1 MTVVKFWDFV
11 SYFKYFSICIVLK
24 NGPLT
29 HIQAPLF
36 IYQNLRQYLNM
47 NISKTVKDK
56 SLFSSTGLSCYQN
69 ESDSKIWDRYIKKCQ
84 IWLKYENSTSG
95 NSRVLFCLD

>member
-1 MTVVKFWDFV
+1 MTVVNFWDFV

-29 HIQAPLF
+29 LF

-69 ESDSKIWDRYIKKCQ
+69 ESDSKMWDRYIKKCQ
-84 IWLKYENSTSG
+84 IWLKYEKSTSG